1 VHGCQGQL
9 ILERSQSK
17 GPLGRKSQRPFY
29 FGRRRWTIAVQGR
42 LELWPFF
49 LALPV
54 FLSLSAA
61 IAVVLLQPGLVV
73 AAETVDVDIGL
84 YTLGAF
90 PSDQGL
96 YAQGANPS
104 DTRITNGVGAGIK
117 VAVFPH
123 YLGNIIGIELE
134 SFGHGSEIAFSSSTS
149 VGSTASTNLW
159 VFNSMAN
166 LILRYPGKTLV
177 PYIGVGGGLSDGM
190 LTDPNIPGRS
200 DRDFEGSWT
209 LGYQFLGGLQGNLT
223 EKVFLFSEYK
233 YFSANYHWKELAL
246 DFRSQYV
253 LFGFGLRF

>member
-1 VHGCQGQL
+1 MWL
-9 ILERSQSK
+9 F
-17 GPLGRKSQRPFY
+17 PL
-29 FGRRRWTIAVQGR
+29 V
-42 LELWPFF
+42 
-49 LALPV
+49 LPA
-54 FLSLSAA
+54 FLSLLVALM
-61 IAVVLLQPGLVV
+61 VVLLQPSLAV

-84 YTLGAF
+84 YTLGSF
-90 PSDQGL
+90 PLNQGL

-123 YLGNIIGIELE
+123 YLGNIVGIGLE
-134 SFGHGSEIAFSSSTS
+134 SFGHGSEISFSSSANA
-149 VGSTASTNLW
+149 GSTASTNLW
-159 VFNSMAN
+159 VFSSMVN
-166 LILRYPGKTLV
+166 LILRYPGKTFV
-177 PYIGVGGGLSDGM
+177 PYVGVGGGYSSGV

-209 LGYQFLGGLQGNLT
+209 FGYQFLGGVEGNLT

-253 LFGFGLRF
+253 LFGVGLRF